1 MRLDGRS
8 ARIGLTG
15 GAGVLLATAAVAL
28 AQEKAPDYRTLIVQ
42 SYKQKAPA
50 TLGYNCVPRA
60 DGSGGECTELPEYP
74 LKFTNT
80 VTIRP
85 NGEVTL
91 LLRAPADYVRWRTAR
106 IDGRGEEVITA
117 QGEGRAVTKTR
128 RRWRIELPKR
138 ISKSTDLMG
147 FDVQS
152 TLHYS
157 SFEIGAKI
165 GKAVPTTKTKT

>member
-1 MRLDGRS
+1 M
-8 ARIGLTG
+8 GLTG
-15 GAGVLLATAAVAL
+15 GAGVMLATAAVAL
-28 AQEKAPDYRTLIVQ
+28 AQEKAPDYRTMIVQ

-50 TLGYNCVPRA
+50 TLGYNCVPKP
-60 DGSGGECTELPEYP
+60 DGTGGQCSELPDYP

-85 NGEVTL
+85 GGELTL

-106 IDGRGEEVITA
+106 VDGKGEEVITA
-117 QGEGRAVTKTR
+117 QGEARAVTKTR
-128 RRWRIELPKR
+128 RRWRITLPRR
-138 ISKSTDLMG
+138 ISRTTDLMG
-147 FDVQS
+147 YDVQS

-165 GKAVPTTKTKT
+165 GKTVPRAK

>member
-1 MRLDGRS
+1 M
-8 ARIGLTG
+8 GLTG
-15 GAGVLLATAAVAL
+15 GASLMLATAAVAF
-28 AQEKAPDYRTLIVQ
+28 AQDKAPDYRTMIVQ

-50 TLGYNCVPRA
+50 TLGYNCVPSA
-60 DGSGGECTELPEYP
+60 DGTGGECTEATYP

-91 LLRAPADYVRWRTAR
+91 LLRAQADYVRWRTAR

-117 QGEGRAVTKTR
+117 QGEARSITKTR
-128 RRWRIELPKR
+128 RRWRIKLPKR
-138 ISKSTDLMG
+138 ISPSTDLMG

-152 TLHYS
+152 TKHYS
-157 SFEIGAKI
+157 SFEIGAKV
-165 GKAVPTTKTKT
+165 GKAVPSKKKK

>member
-1 MRLDGRS
+1 M
-8 ARIGLTG
+8 GLTG
-15 GAGVLLATAAVAL
+15 GVSLVLTTAAVTF
-28 AQEKAPDYRTLIVQ
+28 AQTTAPDYRTMIVQ

-50 TLGYNCVPRA
+50 TLGYNCVPKP
-60 DGSGGECTELPEYP
+60 DGTGGQCTDAEYP

-91 LLRAPADYVRWRTAR
+91 LLRAQADYVRWRTAR
-106 IDGRGEEVITA
+106 IDGTGEEVITA
-117 QGEGRAVTKTR
+117 QGEARSVTKTR
-128 RRWRIELPKR
+128 RRWRITLPKR
-138 ISKSTDLMG
+138 ISRTTDLMG

-152 TLHYS
+152 TKHYS

-165 GKAVPTTKTKT
+165 GKTMPSKKK